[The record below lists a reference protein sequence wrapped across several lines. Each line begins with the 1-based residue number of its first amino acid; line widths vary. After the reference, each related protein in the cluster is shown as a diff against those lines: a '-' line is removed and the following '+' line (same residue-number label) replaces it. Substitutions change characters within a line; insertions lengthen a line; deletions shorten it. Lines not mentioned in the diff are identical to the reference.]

1 MTPSVRWRG
10 HLTATHSIR
19 RSSIRRRSIF
29 VDRAQVAIPV
39 VGRVG
44 HAATVARIG
53 RGVAAVHTVQEEAR
67 ANETPGARQFG
78 NQHTVQE
85 QHVLLRTMGTCMQ
98 IERKGAHV

>member
-1 MTPSVRWRG
+1 MTPSVRRRG

-19 RSSIRRRSIF
+19 RGSIWRRSIF

-53 RGVAAVHTVQEEAR
+53 RGVAAVHTAQEEAR
-67 ANETPGARQFG
+67 ASETPGARQFG

-85 QHVLLRTMGTCMQ
+85 QHVLL
-98 IERKGAHV
+98 